1 MKKKEKNTAPE
12 GKQHSHLM
20 EEVALKSK
28 HNPIAMFL
36 NETNCKDQIQETIAI
51 PLRFIKKARLLKSSA
66 SQLFTMISQIEAR
79 L

>member
-1 MKKKEKNTAPE
+1 MKKKQKNTAPK
-12 GKQHSHLM
+12 GKQNSHLI

-66 SQLFTMISQIEAR
+66 SQLFKMISQIEAR

>member
-36 NETNCKDQIQETIAI
+36 NETNCKHQSQETIAI
-51 PLRFIKKARLLKSSA
+51 PLRF
-66 SQLFTMISQIEAR
+66 F
-79 L
+79 